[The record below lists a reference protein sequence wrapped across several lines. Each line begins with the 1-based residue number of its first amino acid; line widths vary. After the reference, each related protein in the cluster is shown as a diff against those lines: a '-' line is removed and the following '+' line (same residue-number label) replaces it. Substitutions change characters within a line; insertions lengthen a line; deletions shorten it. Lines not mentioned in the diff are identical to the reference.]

1 MHVSL
6 FETHGNWDE
15 SEKNEEGEVERPPS
29 TFLLLVQISMQSKA
43 KKKKKKTKPNGNACF
58 ADNAILWFYGTLSCQ
73 D

>member
-15 SEKNEEGEVERPPS
+15 SEKRKEEGGVERPPS

-43 KKKKKKTKPNGNACF
+43 KKTHTHKTQNP
-58 ADNAILWFYGTLSCQ
+58 I
-73 D
+73 